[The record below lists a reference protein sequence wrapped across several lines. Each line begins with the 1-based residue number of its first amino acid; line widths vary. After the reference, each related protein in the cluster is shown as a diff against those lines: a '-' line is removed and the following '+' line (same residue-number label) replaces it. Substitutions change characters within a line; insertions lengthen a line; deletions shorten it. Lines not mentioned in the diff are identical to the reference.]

1 MIKQDVQNLS
11 VAVRALK
18 LGDKELAATYLYTAR
33 TQTRSRHIKD
43 LTYALSDLHN
53 LAPYIEALRKER
65 KEWEKR
71 QMEVAP

>member
-33 TQTRSRHIKD
+33 TKTRSRHIKD

-71 QMEVAP
+71 QAEVAP